1 MISVAIQRYVYITS
15 SIKTQMNMHV
25 LLLFLGNFAKVTS
38 FQKYFRV
45 FMTKTNVTLR
55 KLLILDLKSTF
66 LDKIG

>member
-1 MISVAIQRYVYITS
+1 
-15 SIKTQMNMHV
+15 MHV

-45 FMTKTNVTLR
+45 FVTKTNVTLR